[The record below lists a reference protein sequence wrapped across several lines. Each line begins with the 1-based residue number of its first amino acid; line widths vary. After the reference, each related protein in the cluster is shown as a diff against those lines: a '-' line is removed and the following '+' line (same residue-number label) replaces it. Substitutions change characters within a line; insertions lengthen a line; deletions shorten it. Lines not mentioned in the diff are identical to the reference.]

1 MLKKIIFLLTLQTA
15 ILLAQDSI
23 SLESLSNENL
33 SLKKAL
39 DFALEN
45 NPEINK
51 VREQIF
57 IKDGEW
63 WSSFGIDSPT
73 ISFAKEGIDKNIPDS
88 FLEQRWHLQQ
98 SIDFPLTTYF
108 RLSKI
113 SSEKQALNE
122 RFKNA
127 SNELVAKVKLSYV
140 DVLYNKRI
148 LGLRKKQIDLAEEL
162 KKAATSKLEAGEI
175 AELEMMKSEIQL
187 AEAQNFFEDAT
198 QQYHKARYDLFN
210 VIGLD
215 PSLQKYDIVFDDTL
229 HIAVEEFNEVDET
242 ADIENQPLVLSYK
255 NLLESSSS
263 NIYEAWSTFLPKI
276 NFNYF
281 KQDFGNGFNFNGYE
295 IGVSVPIWFI
305 FNQNGS
311 IQTAKAQYREIEWS
325 LKEAK
330 LKIKTEIENAW
341 HGYESSKAKIN
352 RYEKTIRDLADELQ
366 SLTLTGY
373 QLGELDLLRLLD
385 AQQTYL
391 NSEINYFNAL
401 KDYYQQIIYLEK
413 YLGKEIIF

>member
-1 MLKKIIFLLTLQTA
+1 MLKKIIFLLTLQTT
-15 ILLAQDSI
+15 ILLAQERFNLD
-23 SLESLSNENL
+23 SLSNENL

-73 ISFAKEGIDKNIPDS
+73 FSFAKEGIDKNIPDS
-88 FLEQRWHLQQ
+88 FLEQRWHIQQ

-108 RLSKI
+108 RLNKI
-113 SSEKQALNE
+113 SREKQALNE
-122 RFKNA
+122 QFKNA

-187 AEAQNFFEDAT
+187 AEAQNFYEDAT
-198 QQYHKARYDLFN
+198 QQYHKARYNLFN

-229 HIAVEEFNEVDET
+229 RIAVQDLSEFDEK
-242 ADIENQPLVLSYK
+242 ADIDNQPLVLSYK

-263 NIYEAWSTFLPKI
+263 NINEAWSTFLPKI

-391 NSEINYFNAL
+391 NSEINYYNAL